1 MNVKY
6 KKLVPEAKAPYR
18 KYDDDAGYDLFAVS
32 KIETDKY
39 IEYGTGIAIEIPK
52 YYVGLVFPRS
62 SVTEKDLILKNCIGV
77 IDAQYRGEIR
87 CRFAR
92 IPSTEF
98 KDLLLCE
105 GCIEILWSKKNQYE
119 IGDRVA
125 QLIIIPIPPVE
136 LVESDELSETERGTD
151 GFGSTNLNINK

>member
-1 MNVKY
+1 MKVKY

-39 IEYGTGIAIEIPK
+39 VEYGTGIAIEIPK

-98 KDLLLCE
+98 KNLLLYE
-105 GCIEILWSKKNQYE
+105 SCIEIVWSKENQYE

-125 QLIIIPIPPVE
+125 QLIIIPIPTVE

-151 GFGSTNLNINK
+151 GFGSSGSK